1 MANEEFDSIKFKNT
15 TKKANKH
22 LNLLLIPFFVG
33 AIIGWGFAVYDIIND
48 IGVFGLSGDN
58 VKDPM
63 DYYGT
68 YIHQDTNYIMTVI
81 VKSDKTFT
89 IYTAGV
95 QYDYDGVHYYE
106 YHSAAYINYHYDK
119 DNSDTYGTSNGL
131 VVASGLNS
139 SDYSSA
145 FIFRI
150 TSTGLYDG
158 TNYRDYK
165 KA

>member
-95 QYDYDGVHYYE
+95 QNDYDGVHYYE
-106 YHSAAYINYHYDK
+106 YHSADYINNHYNK
-119 DNSDTYGTSNGL
+119 NASYPYGTNNGL
-131 VVASGLNS
+131 VVASETNS
-139 SDYSSA
+139 TDYQSA
-145 FIFRI
+145 FIYRV
-150 TSTGLYDG
+150 TSSGLYDG
-158 TNYRDYK
+158 TNRRDFT